1 MVQLD
6 VLDGHRVS
14 TTTISTDSLF
24 TVDYAY
30 VILMIKNHQNK
41 GYFLMILCVRFSML
55 LKIIGKYNCKIES
68 V

>member
-14 TTTISTDSLF
+14 MTTISTDRLF

-30 VILMIKNHQNK
+30 VILMLEIIKINVIFDDFVCQVLVIFK
-41 GYFLMILCVRFSML
+41 
-55 LKIIGKYNCKIES
+55 
-68 V
+68 